1 MPITGPDILLY
12 EKQDKVVVI
21 TLNRPERMNALSYE
35 LEQRLAEAWIR
46 FRDDEDAWVAILTGS
61 GEKAFCSGIDLIERN
76 EMAKK
81 GIGKKQGRIEYF
93 GTELWKP
100 KIAAINGYA
109 VAAGF
114 LLAMDCDIRIA
125 AEHAELGI
133 PESRWNMPAYWVCM
147 LSRHFTLSHALELA
161 LWGDERITAKRGYEM
176 GFINRVVPKEQLM
189 EEAMS
194 WARRMTFLAPRAVR
208 NFKEIIHKSYTMT
221 YQEGFTFG
229 RALEQNLVGMEDSIE
244 GPRAFAEKRKP
255 LFKNK

>member
-12 EKQDKVVVI
+12 EKHDKVVVI

-35 LEQRLAEAWIR
+35 LEERLEEAWTR
-46 FRDDEDAWVAILTGS
+46 FRDDEDAWVAILTGA
-61 GEKAFCSGIDLIERN
+61 GEKSFCSGVDLIERN

-81 GIGKKQGRIEYF
+81 GIAKSKKRYTYF
-93 GTELWKP
+93 ANEIWKP

-125 AEHAELGI
+125 AGHAELGI
-133 PESRWNMPAYWVCM
+133 AESRWNMPAYWVCM

-161 LWGDERITAKRGYEM
+161 LWGDRRITASRGYEM
-176 GFINRVVPKEQLM
+176 GFINRVVPQEKLM

-194 WARRMTFLAPRAVR
+194 WAERMTYLAPRAVR
-208 NFKEIIHKSYTMT
+208 NFKEIIYKSYTIT
-221 YQEGFTFG
+221 TQEGLAFG
-229 RALEQNLVGMEDSIE
+229 KALEQNLAGMEDSIE

-255 LFKNK
+255 VFKNK

>member
-12 EKQDKVVVI
+12 EKHDKVVVI
-21 TLNRPERMNALSYE
+21 TLNRPERMNAISYE
-35 LEQRLAEAWIR
+35 LEQRLEEAWIS
-46 FRDDEDAWVAILTGS
+46 FRDDDDAWVAVLTGAGDKS
-61 GEKAFCSGIDLIERN
+61 FCSGVDLIERT

-81 GIGKKQGRIEYF
+81 GIGRKQKRIQYF
-93 GTELWKP
+93 GNEIWKP
-100 KIAAINGYA
+100 KIAAVNGYA

-133 PESRWNMPAYWVCM
+133 AETRWNMPAYWVSM

-161 LWGDERITAKRGYEM
+161 LWGDRRITARRGYEM
-176 GFINRVVPKEQLM
+176 GFINRVVPREQLR

-194 WARRMTFLAPRAVR
+194 WANRMTSLAPRAVR
-208 NFKEIIHKSYTMT
+208 NFKEIIYRSHTMT
-221 YQEGFTFG
+221 YQEGLAFG
-229 RALEQNLVGMEDSIE
+229 RALEQNLRGMEDSIE